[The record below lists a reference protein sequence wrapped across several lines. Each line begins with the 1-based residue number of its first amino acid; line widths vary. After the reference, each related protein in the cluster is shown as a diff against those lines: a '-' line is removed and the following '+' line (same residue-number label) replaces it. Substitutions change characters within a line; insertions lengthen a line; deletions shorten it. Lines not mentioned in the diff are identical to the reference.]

1 MSGRR
6 ASYRDVAVY
15 PKQREAMQQ
24 VRAGDEQERIVNSR
38 HSEVNLQIRRVVH
51 GESREGSTRQFTEAW
66 VWQTKKRKFTLGNL
80 RSFWNI
86 LGKNLSGWIVLIIKL
101 AV

>member
-6 ASYRDVAVY
+6 ASCRDVAVY

-24 VRAGDEQERIVNSR
+24 VRARDEEERIVSSR

-51 GESREGSTRQFTEAW
+51 GESREGSKNSSQRL
-66 VWQTKKRKFTLGNL
+66 VCGKLRNVNL
-80 RSFWNI
+80 PWEI
-86 LGKNLSGWIVLIIKL
+86 
-101 AV
+101 